1 VRTLLQRFLSL
12 LNLPIPTRI
21 NRYIPI
27 QSIPFPED
35 APFWPDNSDDD
46 DDLATWA
53 DAQVSDDCIELTRD
67 YLTYCLTLD
76 HAKHHH
82 R

>member
-21 NRYIPI
+21 DRYLPLQPI
-27 QSIPFPED
+27 SLQDVEII
-35 APFWPDNSDDD
+35 DDD

-53 DAQVSDDCIELTRD
+53 DAQVSDDCIDLTRD
-67 YLTYCLTLD
+67 YLAYCLTLD

>member
-1 VRTLLQRFLSL
+1 MQTLLQRFLSL

-21 NRYIPI
+21 NHYLPLQPI
-27 QSIPFPED
+27 SLQDVEII
-35 APFWPDNSDDD
+35 DDD

-53 DAQVSDDCIELTRD
+53 DAQVCDDCIELTRD
-67 YLTYCLTLD
+67 YLQHCYDLD
-76 HAKHHH
+76 PAKHHH

>member
-21 NRYIPI
+21 NHYLPLQPI
-27 QSIPFPED
+27 SLQDVEII
-35 APFWPDNSDDD
+35 DDD

-53 DAQVSDDCIELTRD
+53 DAQVCDDCIELTRD
-67 YLTYCLTLD
+67 YLQHCYDLD
-76 HAKHHH
+76 PAKHHH

>member
-1 VRTLLQRFLSL
+1 MQTLLQRFLSL

-21 NRYIPI
+21 NRYLPLQPI
-27 QSIPFPED
+27 SLQDVEII
-35 APFWPDNSDDD
+35 DDD

>member
-1 VRTLLQRFLSL
+1 MRTLLQRFLSL

-27 QSIPFPED
+27 QPISLQNVDIV
-35 APFWPDNSDDD
+35 DDD
-46 DDLATWA
+46 DEDLDIWA
-53 DAQVSDDCIELTRD
+53 DAQVCDDCIELSRD
-67 YLTYCLTLD
+67 YLPYCLTLD

>member
-1 VRTLLQRFLSL
+1 MRTLLRLFLSL
-12 LNLPIPTRI
+12 LAPSIRTRT
-21 NRYIPI
+21 NRYLPLQPI
-27 QSIPFPED
+27 SLQNNVEII
-35 APFWPDNSDDD
+35 DDE

-53 DAQVSDDCIELTRD
+53 DAQVSDDCLELTRD
-67 YLTYCLTLD
+67 YLEFCYDLD